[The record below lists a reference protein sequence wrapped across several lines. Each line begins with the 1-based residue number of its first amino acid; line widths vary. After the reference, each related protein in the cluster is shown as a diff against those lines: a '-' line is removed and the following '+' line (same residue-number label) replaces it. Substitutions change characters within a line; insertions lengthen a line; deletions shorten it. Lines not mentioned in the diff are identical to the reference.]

1 MRPPILL
8 SAVLLALSSGACAER
23 LLGPA
28 DVSGSYVL
36 IRYDAVVPP
45 VSYSAP
51 GGCTVTVYGGS
62 LTLGADA
69 SYSLDVERDRQCPG
83 PAGLQWVGVRSSGS
97 FQLIGPVGAGLRFV
111 DGSGAGAVLDG
122 MLVGTHV
129 RVSLTQPSGLSPG
142 IVTAEFAAGA
152 ASETATV
159 PGEGGTV
166 GPPPLPDTGIVII
179 TRRP

>member
-8 SAVLLALSSGACAER
+8 SAVLLALGIGACAER

-36 IRYDAVVPP
+36 IRYDGVVPP

-62 LTLGADA
+62 LTLGADG
-69 SYSLDVERDRQCPG
+69 SFSLDVERDRQCPG

-97 FQLIGPVGAGLRFV
+97 FQLIGPIGVELRFV
-111 DGSGAGAVLDG
+111 DGTGADVGLSGT
-122 MLVGTHV
+122 LVGTHV
-129 RVSLTQPSGLSPG
+129 RVSLPQPSGVSPG

-152 ASETATV
+152 TTENGAV
-159 PGEGGTV
+159 PGDGAV
-166 GPPPLPDTGIVII
+166 GPPPLPDTEIAIV
-179 TRRP
+179 TKRP